1 MNRRML
7 LGASAALAGSAL
19 VEGLGARAAAAQ
31 DRPLRVLCWSEVTEP
46 ASVYPKGIHGTVAET
61 LNKLPNVKATVASLK
76 DADQGVSDS
85 VLAET
90 DVITWF
96 GHQKHGEVRD
106 DRVDAIVRRI
116 RENGLGFF
124 ALHSSH
130 YSKVLKKALNCSGD
144 LGGDIVGDG
153 GKETVYVVNPNHPIA
168 KGVTDFTIPEEEFY
182 DEPFGIPEPDKLVF
196 FSVFEKRGKAGN
208 IRKFRSGACWE
219 VGKGRFFYF
228 RPGHE
233 TFPTWHQAEVQ
244 KIVQNGTLWCGRRI

>member
-1 MNRRML
+1 MNRRTL
-7 LGASAALAGSAL
+7 LGNAALAAGASLLSGSAVL
-19 VEGLGARAAAAQ
+19 AQ

-46 ASVYPKGIHGTVAET
+46 ANVYPKGIHGTVAET
-61 LNKLPNVKATVASLK
+61 LNKLPNVKATVASLN
-76 DADQGVSDS
+76 DPEQGVSDS

-90 DVITWF
+90 DVVTWF
-96 GHQKHGEVRD
+96 GHQKHNQVRD

-116 RENGLGFF
+116 NEGMGFF

-130 YSKVLKKALNCSGD
+130 YSKVLKKALKCTGD
-144 LGGDIVGDG
+144 LGGDIVGEG
-153 GKETVYVVNPNHPIA
+153 GAETVYVVNPAHPIA
-168 KGVTDFTIPEEEFY
+168 KGVTDFVIPEEEFY
-182 DEPFGIPEPDKLVF
+182 DEPFGIPEPHQLVF
-196 FSVFEKRGKAGN
+196 FSVFERKGKKNN

-233 TFPTWHQAEVQ
+233 TYPTWHQAEVQ